1 MENITMNTIGVIH
14 SPYKEPRDMPI
25 QWIFKPETE
34 ALVELKEEFS
44 NGLKDIEG

>member
-1 MENITMNTIGVIH
+1 
-14 SPYKEPRDMPI
+14 MPI
-25 QWIFKPETE
+25 QRIFKPETK